1 MEGLLGCLSH
11 PQTPSLWIH
20 LVGNMF
26 WETRLAPSS
35 VHTESLR
42 ANFPLSEFPKGFFLK
57 PLLHTTSS
65 EFSFCLIL
73 AFSEA
78 LLCLPIVPAF
88 TCTRNFANCAVRKGL
103 TETPTSGGISAWEV
117 RRVRG
122 ESHGGRCEE
131 RASDLMFQPLSAN

>member
-1 MEGLLGCLSH
+1 MEGLLGYLSH

-42 ANFPLSEFPKGFFLK
+42 ANFPFSEFPIRFFLK

-78 LLCLPIVPAF
+78 LLCLPNVPAF
-88 TCTRNFANCAVRKGL
+88 PWTRDLADCTVKKGL
-103 TETPTSGGISAWEV
+103 TQTPASGGIGAWEV

-122 ESHGGRCEE
+122 ESAESRGQ
-131 RASDLMFQPLSAN
+131 M

>member
-1 MEGLLGCLSH
+1 MEGLLGYLSH
-11 PQTPSLWIH
+11 PQTPSLWIN

-26 WETRLAPSS
+26 WETRLATSS

-42 ANFPLSEFPKGFFLK
+42 ANIPLSEFPERFFLK

-78 LLCLPIVPAF
+78 WPYLPIVPAF
-88 TCTRNFANCAVRKGL
+88 TPTSNFANSAVEKGL
-103 TETPTSGGISAWEV
+103 TPTPRSGGIRAWEG

-122 ESHGGRCEE
+122 ESVESRGQ
-131 RASDLMFQPLSAN
+131 M